1 MDYIRDLN
9 LKNKQLKENEIKIYF
24 YYYYYFNRYAS
35 NTVKKK
41 EHLNKYSNS
50 KKKMLK

>member
-41 EHLNKYSNS
+41 KNTWINIQIQ
-50 KKKMLK
+50 KKKC